1 MLLGADAGMTRG
13 AAHRRTGR
21 AVATAICIAALA
33 LTACNSR
40 RNQAIPV
47 ASAADLPA
55 TSTAAPMPAATTDG
69 TPERTTVAAIPAD
82 GDVAPDN
89 VTSFESAEPADPD
102 DIMGLDR
109 GEVEALLGEPGL
121 VRHDSPAEV
130 WQYQSGG
137 CVLDLFLYEDAA
149 EFEVVYIEAR
159 TGQAIT
165 AATDSC
171 LGAVIGQRGT
181 PTS

>member
-21 AVATAICIAALA
+21 AVAAALCIAALA

-55 TSTAAPMPAATTDG
+55 ATATAQPAVDPAPD
-69 TPERTTVAAIPAD
+69 RTAVAAAPAD
-82 GDVAPDN
+82 GDVTPEN

-102 DIMGLDR
+102 EVMGLDR
-109 GEVEALLGEPGL
+109 SEVQALLGEPGL
-121 VRHDSPAEV
+121 VRHESPAEV

-171 LGAVIGQRGT
+171 LGAVIGERTT